1 MSRYYSTLRPLLLLA
16 LAASAVGGCMAEEPT
31 TTQKGTVP
39 DKALPDFSTPPD
51 MAPAGPV
58 APPVIGGL
66 AQTSMYN
73 TYPLSGQA
81 TPGYTVLISG
91 TAVGE
96 VSAEV
101 DPTGKFC
108 ALVQLTPNALTTM
121 SLVAVNPEGTMST
134 AVSFSVTQSGSPPQQ
149 GNPNPSVNA
158 ALDGMGTS
166 SVSFADGDE
175 SLMHDGDPTSYADM
189 RWSGWSSSDWIQL
202 TLPSPQLIKQIQIMA
217 TSACPLTAPFSMF
230 ISDSTPSASPGPGV
244 EGWTLATPA
253 PMAMDATDV
262 QWNASFATPPTV
274 QSIAIYWDHGWA
286 PTGTEEN
293 CGSSFILLGP
303 LYAISEIQAWT
314 VAGTAPPPVGA
325 PSCGG

>member
-1 MSRYYSTLRPLLLLA
+1 
-16 LAASAVGGCMAEEPT
+16 MAEEPT

-51 MAPAGPV
+51 MAPPGPV
-58 APPVIGGL
+58 PPPVIGGL

-121 SLVAVNPEGTMST
+121 SLVAVNPEGSMST
-134 AVSFSVTQSGSPPQQ
+134 AVTFSVTQSGSPPQQ
-149 GNPNPSVNA
+149 GNPTPSVNA
-158 ALDGMGTS
+158 ALDGTGSATFSWS
-166 SVSFADGDE
+166 SGDE
-175 SLMHDGDPTSYADM
+175 SLMHDGDPNTFAQGGQSDFSESDSISLQLPQTSV
-189 RWSGWSSSDWIQL
+189 
-202 TLPSPQLIKQIQIMA
+202 IKQLNIRA
-217 TSACPLTAPFSMF
+217 PSSCALTAPFTLY
-230 ISDSTPSASPGPGV
+230 ISDQAPSSSAGPGV
-244 EGWTLATPA
+244 EGWTQVSPA
-253 PMAMDATDV
+253 PMATDSSDTEWSV
-262 QWNASFATPPTV
+262 TFETPPSIQT
-274 QSIAIYWDHGWA
+274 IAIYFQRSFLVNGNQV
-286 PTGTEEN
+286 N
-293 CGSSFILLGP
+293 CGGDFEGAI
-303 LYAISEIQAWT
+303 YAISEIEAWT

-325 PSCGG
+325 PSCGS